1 MSGRLRIA
9 THVFVVEAFYAL
21 GRHKVRSA
29 LTTLGITIGIA
40 AVVWVVAIGQAG
52 GERARAQL
60 QALGDNLIWVEA
72 GSRNKNGVRTGTR
85 GMNTLTLED
94 GEAILREVRTIKSM
108 SPNVDGRLLAVWGNR
123 NWTTGYRGV
132 TASYFAIKRW
142 YIQAGDFFGPE
153 DDETGASVCVIGQT
167 VREQL
172 FGAENPVGQ
181 IIRIQNQ
188 LFRIVGVLA
197 PKGQTAT
204 GQDQDDTIIMPYRT
218 AIRRIKGVAVS
229 WLDDILLSAVSPESV
244 EPSVADIVALMRQRH
259 HLEDAED
266 DFNIRR
272 PQDVINAQIEAGRTL
287 ALLLISVASVSL
299 LVGGV
304 GIMNVM
310 LASVM
315 ERTREIG
322 VRLAVGAPEWAVK
335 AQFLGEAVLLS
346 VTGGLCGVLVSLGGS
361 WLFER
366 TVEWKLTLSV
376 QAIALALGFSVA
388 VGLCF
393 GFYPARRAAR
403 MDPIDALRHE

>member
-1 MSGRLRIA
+1 VSARYRIIA
-9 THVFVVEAFYAL
+9 RVFMVEAFRAL

-52 GERARAQL
+52 SERTEAQL
-60 QALGDNLIWVEA
+60 QSLGDNLIWVEA
-72 GSRNKNGVRTGTR
+72 GSRNRNGVRTGTR

-94 GEAILREVRTIKSM
+94 GEAILREIPTIKSM
-108 SPNVDGRLLAVWGNR
+108 SPNVDGRLVAVWGNR
-123 NWTTGYRGV
+123 NWTTSYRGV
-132 TASYFAIKRW
+132 TASYFGIKRW
-142 YIQAGDFFGPE
+142 RLRAGEFFGPE
-153 DDETGASVCVIGQT
+153 DDTAGASVCVIGQT

-172 FGAENPVGQ
+172 FGDDNPIGQ
-181 IIRIQNQ
+181 TIRIGTQ
-188 LFRIVGVLA
+188 LFRVVGVLA
-197 PKGQTAT
+197 PKGQTPT
-204 GQDQDDTIIMPYRT
+204 GQDQDDTIIMPYK
-218 AIRRIKGVAVS
+218 AAVRRIKGAAVS
-229 WLDDILLSAVSPESV
+229 WLDDILLSAVSPDAV
-244 EPSVADIVALMRQRH
+244 DPSAAAIVALMRQRH
-259 HLEDAED
+259 RLADADD

-272 PQDVINAQIEAGRTL
+272 PQDVINAQIEASHTL

-310 LASVM
+310 LASVL

-322 VRLAVGAPEWAVK
+322 LRLAVGAPDWAVH

-346 VTGGLCGVLVSLGGS
+346 VTGGVCGILVSLAGS
-361 WLFER
+361 YLFER
-366 TVEWKLTLSV
+366 TVEWQLALSA
-376 QAIALALGFSVA
+376 QAIALALGFSIA
-388 VGLCF
+388 VGVFF